1 MLATNGVIKS
11 RLVMRG
17 SNNLPDDHCVF
28 RVFPETSQAG
38 RPVCGP
44 WIVREFQ
51 NVRGRCGPEQT
62 AEPIIA
68 EHEIASVGPLC
79 TALSTWATDN
89 FLRLADADSPGQ
101 LFAKLYFQPVFA
113 HKSGSKREVI

>member
-11 RLVMRG
+11 RLGMRA

-38 RPVCGP
+38 QRVYGQ

-51 NVRGRCGPEQT
+51 NVRDRRGSEQT

-68 EHEIASVGPLC
+68 EHEIASVGSLW

-89 FLRLADADSPGQ
+89 FLRLADADSRGQ
-101 LFAKLYFQPVFA
+101 LFTKLYFQPA
-113 HKSGSKREVI
+113 SAR

>member
-11 RLVMRG
+11 RLGMRA

-38 RPVCGP
+38 ERVCGP

-51 NVRGRCGPEQT
+51 NVRDWGRPKQT
-62 AEPIIA
+62 TEPIIA
-68 EHEIASVGPLC
+68 EHEIASVGPLW

-89 FLRLADADSPGQ
+89 FLRLADADSRGQ
-101 LFAKLYFQPVFA
+101 FVYQIIFSAGVRP
-113 HKSGSKREVI
+113 

>member
-1 MLATNGVIKS
+1 MDAVEGIGGIPPYRAADLIES
-11 RLVMRG
+11 RLGMRG

-38 RPVCGP
+38 RRVCGP

-51 NVRGRCGPEQT
+51 NVRDRRGPEQT

-68 EHEIASVGPLC
+68 AG
-79 TALSTWATDN
+79 
-89 FLRLADADSPGQ
+89 
-101 LFAKLYFQPVFA
+101 
-113 HKSGSKREVI
+113 